1 MVGQPRKIV
10 IILMLLVL
18 VSMVSS
24 FSAVASA
31 EGLIVK
37 QIAIDGLKHIDDA
50 LALSYITNTKV
61 GEPLSE
67 EAVEADRQALFESG
81 YFWSVEPAR
90 VTSVSGGVRVV
101 FSVVENPVVSKVT
114 IENDV
119 LPVGELAAY
128 MKTRSGKVLNVKE
141 LSTDLNQVIPER
153 ALTEYGIPVR
163 VADAVVSPDNGTVK
177 IVLEET
183 RLNEIIIEGNEKTK
197 DFVILRELGMESGD
211 IVNINQLNKGLHR
224 VLMLGYFDEV
234 SRQFEPT
241 EDPDKV
247 NLRIKVKE
255 RKTGV
260 LSGGVGYSS
269 NEGFIGYIDV
279 ADENFL
285 GKGQTVNFRWEF
297 GKTRSLYSVGFY
309 EPYVDS
315 KGTSL
320 GANIYRKSNKYKNE
334 GKFEEVIRTGGDVTL
349 GRPLSEITR
358 GYLTTR
364 IERIEDDEEKLST
377 HSVRLSTVTN
387 TSNHPFFPTSG
398 YKLRLSTE
406 LAGYF
411 LGGDNDY
418 TLYEGEYSRYIGI
431 GKTNHT
437 LAVRLAGGVITGE
450 PHEADLFRVGGSESV
465 RGYDYGDMSGNKKL
479 VLNAEYRF
487 PIKDAFHG
495 VVFADA
501 GNAWSK
507 EENINLGDLEFGY
520 GLGLRID
527 TPLGVMRFDYGWG
540 DGDGNF
546 YFSIG
551 QMF

>member
-1 MVGQPRKIV
+1 MVGQPRRV
-10 IILMLLVL
+10 LLVL
-18 VSMVSS
+18 MLSFLVCLVSS
-24 FSAVASA
+24 LPAVAA
-31 EGLIVK
+31 EELIVK
-37 QIAIDGLKHIDDA
+37 QIAIEGNKQIDDA

-81 YFWSVEPAR
+81 YFWSVEPAK
-90 VTSVSGGVRVV
+90 VTSIAGGVRVV

-114 IENDV
+114 IENDA
-119 LPVGELAAY
+119 LPVDELLAY
-128 MKTRSGKVLNVKE
+128 MTTQPGKVLNVKN
-141 LSTDLNQVIPER
+141 LSADLNQVIPER
-153 ALTEYGIPVR
+153 ALKDFGIPVR
-163 VADAVVSPDNGTVK
+163 VADAVVSPEAGTVK

-197 DFVILRELGMESGD
+197 DFVILRELGMEPGEV
-211 IVNINQLNKGLHR
+211 VNVNDLNKGLHR
-224 VLMLGYFDEV
+224 ILMLGYFDEV

-247 NLRIKVKE
+247 NLKIKVTE

-269 NEGFIGYIDV
+269 NEGLIGYIDV
-279 ADENFL
+279 ADQNFL

-297 GKTRSLYSVGFY
+297 GKTRSLYSIGFY
-309 EPYVDS
+309 EPYIDS
-315 KGTSL
+315 HGTSL
-320 GANIYRKSNKYKNE
+320 GVNVYRKSNEYKDE
-334 GKFEEVIRTGGDVTL
+334 QGEPYEVIRNGGDVTL

-358 GYLTTR
+358 GYVTTR
-364 IERIEDDEEKLST
+364 IERAETDGEKIST
-377 HSVRLSTVTN
+377 HSVKLTTVTN
-387 TSNHPFFPTSG
+387 TSDHPFFPTSG

-406 LAGYF
+406 LAGHF
-411 LGGDNDY
+411 LGGDSDY
-418 TLYEGEYSRYIGI
+418 TRYEGEYSRYIGI
-431 GKTNHT
+431 GKKNHT
-437 LAVRLAGGVITGE
+437 LAVRAAGGVITGE
-450 PHEADLFRVGGSESV
+450 PYHSDLFRVGGSESV
-465 RGYDYGDMSGNKKL
+465 RGYDYGDMIGDKKL

-501 GNAWSK
+501 GNAWGK
-507 EENINLGDLEFGY
+507 EENVSLTDLEFGY
-520 GLGLRID
+520 GVGLRID
-527 TPLGVMRFDYGWG
+527 TPLGVMRFDYGIG

>member
-1 MVGQPRKIV
+1 MVGQPRRV
-10 IILMLLVL
+10 LLVL
-18 VSMVSS
+18 MLSFLVCLVSS
-24 FSAVASA
+24 LPAVAA
-31 EGLIVK
+31 EALIVK
-37 QIAIDGLKHIDDA
+37 QIAIEGNKQIDDA

-81 YFWSVEPAR
+81 YFWSVEPAK
-90 VTSVSGGVRVV
+90 VTSIAGGVRVV

-114 IENDV
+114 IENDA
-119 LPVGELAAY
+119 LPVDELLAY
-128 MKTRSGKVLNVKE
+128 MTTQPGKVLNVKN
-141 LSTDLNQVIPER
+141 LSADLNQVIPER
-153 ALTEYGIPVR
+153 ALKDFGIPVR
-163 VADAVVSPDNGTVK
+163 VADAVVSPEAGTVK

-197 DFVILRELGMESGD
+197 DFVILRELGMEPGEV
-211 IVNINQLNKGLHR
+211 VNVNDLNKGLHR
-224 VLMLGYFDEV
+224 ILMLGYFDEV

-247 NLRIKVKE
+247 NLKIKVTE

-269 NEGFIGYIDV
+269 NEGLIGYIDV
-279 ADENFL
+279 ADQNFL

-297 GKTRSLYSVGFY
+297 GKTRSLYSIGFY
-309 EPYVDS
+309 EPYIDS
-315 KGTSL
+315 HGTSL
-320 GANIYRKSNKYKNE
+320 GVNVYRKSNEYKDE
-334 GKFEEVIRTGGDVTL
+334 QGKPYEVIRNGGDVTL

-358 GYLTTR
+358 GYVTTR
-364 IERIEDDEEKLST
+364 IERAETDGEKIST
-377 HSVRLSTVTN
+377 HSVKLTTVTN
-387 TSNHPFFPTSG
+387 TSDHPFFPTSG

-406 LAGYF
+406 LAGHF
-411 LGGDNDY
+411 LGGDSDY
-418 TLYEGEYSRYIGI
+418 TRYEGEYSRYIGI
-431 GKTNHT
+431 GKKNHT
-437 LAVRLAGGVITGE
+437 LAVRAAGGVITGE
-450 PHEADLFRVGGSESV
+450 PYHSDLFRVGGSESV
-465 RGYDYGDMSGNKKL
+465 RGYDYGDMIGDKKL

-501 GNAWSK
+501 GNAWGK
-507 EENINLGDLEFGY
+507 EENVSLTDLEFGY
-520 GLGLRID
+520 GVGLRID
-527 TPLGVMRFDYGWG
+527 TPLGVMRFDYGIG

>member
-1 MVGQPRKIV
+1 MVGQPRRV
-10 IILMLLVL
+10 LLVL
-18 VSMVSS
+18 MLSFLVCLVSS
-24 FSAVASA
+24 LPAVAA
-31 EGLIVK
+31 EALIVK
-37 QIAIDGLKHIDDA
+37 QIAIEGNKQIDDA

-81 YFWSVEPAR
+81 YFWSVEPAK
-90 VTSVSGGVRVV
+90 VTSIAGGVRVV

-114 IENDV
+114 IENDA
-119 LPVGELAAY
+119 LPVDELLAY
-128 MKTRSGKVLNVKE
+128 MTTQPGKVLNVKN
-141 LSTDLNQVIPER
+141 LSADLNQVIPER
-153 ALTEYGIPVR
+153 ALKDFGIPVR
-163 VADAVVSPDNGTVK
+163 VADAVVSPEAGTVK

-197 DFVILRELGMESGD
+197 DFVILRELGMEPGEV
-211 IVNINQLNKGLHR
+211 VNVNDLNKGLHR
-224 VLMLGYFDEV
+224 ILMLGYFDEV

-247 NLRIKVKE
+247 NLKIKVTE

-269 NEGFIGYIDV
+269 NEGLIGYIDV
-279 ADENFL
+279 ADQNFL

-297 GKTRSLYSVGFY
+297 GKTRSLYSIGFY
-309 EPYVDS
+309 EPYIDS
-315 KGTSL
+315 HGTSL
-320 GANIYRKSNKYKNE
+320 GVNVYRKSNEYKDE
-334 GKFEEVIRTGGDVTL
+334 QGEPYEVIRNGGDVTL

-358 GYLTTR
+358 GYVTTR
-364 IERIEDDEEKLST
+364 IERAETDGEKIST
-377 HSVRLSTVTN
+377 HSVKLTTVTN
-387 TSNHPFFPTSG
+387 TSDHPFFPTSG

-406 LAGYF
+406 LAGHF
-411 LGGDNDY
+411 LGGDSDY
-418 TLYEGEYSRYIGI
+418 TRYEGEYSRYIGI
-431 GKTNHT
+431 GKKNHT
-437 LAVRLAGGVITGE
+437 LAVRAAGGVITGE
-450 PHEADLFRVGGSESV
+450 PYHSDLFRVGGSESV
-465 RGYDYGDMSGNKKL
+465 RGYDYGDMIGDKKL

-501 GNAWSK
+501 GNAWGK
-507 EENINLGDLEFGY
+507 EENVSLTDLEFGY
-520 GLGLRID
+520 GVGLRID
-527 TPLGVMRFDYGWG
+527 TPLGVMRFDYGIG